1 MVVVHT
7 AIAIAIIILLIIKIK
22 VDPVISLIIGS
33 IYLGLVQRGV
43 SSLMVRGVTMWHAG
57 DASGAA

>member
-22 VDPVISLIIGS
+22 VDPTISQIVGS
-33 IYLGLVQRGV
+33 L
-43 SSLMVRGVTMWHAG
+43 
-57 DASGAA
+57 

>member
-22 VDPVISLIIGS
+22 VDPTISLIIGRS
-33 IYLGLVQRGV
+33 ISASRPV
-43 SSLMVRGVTMWHAG
+43 S
-57 DASGAA
+57 ASRRH

>member
-33 IYLGLVQRGV
+33 ISPGLVQRA
-43 SSLMVRGVTMWHAG
+43 LPARP
-57 DASGAA
+57 